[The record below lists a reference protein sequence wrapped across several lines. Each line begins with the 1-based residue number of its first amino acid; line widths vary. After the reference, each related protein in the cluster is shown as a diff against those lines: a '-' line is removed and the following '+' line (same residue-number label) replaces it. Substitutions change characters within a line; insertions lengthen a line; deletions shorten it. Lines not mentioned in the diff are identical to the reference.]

1 MNGLS
6 LAPGH
11 YVLHARVE
19 ISTSNPPFS
28 AADAASTLIP
38 TSYAAACRLLDR
50 STTPPTSIDLTNL
63 SVPAATLTGSTA
75 FNTVITPT
83 TMVATLDAVV
93 NLAVGTTFA
102 VQCGRAN
109 PLSEG
114 GYFIDQGAGKMIA
127 IQVAGP
133 DATTA
138 TTATATAAAATAATI
153 SR

>member
-1 MNGLS
+1 MS
-6 LAPGH
+6 
-11 YVLHARVE
+11 
-19 ISTSNPPFS
+19 
-28 AADAASTLIP
+28 ADAASTLIP

-75 FNTVITPT
+75 FNTVVTPT

-114 GYFIDQGAGKMIA
+114 GYLIDQGPGKIIA
-127 IQVAGP
+127 IRVAGP
-133 DATTA
+133 DATT
-138 TTATATAAAATAATI
+138 TTI
-153 SR
+153 SP